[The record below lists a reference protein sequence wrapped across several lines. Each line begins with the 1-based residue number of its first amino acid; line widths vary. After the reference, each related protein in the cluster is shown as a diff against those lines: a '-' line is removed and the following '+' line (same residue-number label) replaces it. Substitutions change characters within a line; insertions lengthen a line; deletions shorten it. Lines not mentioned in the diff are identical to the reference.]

1 MDQHRAGLRRVAM
14 AMAGLFVF
22 FVIVARVRS
31 AAEAPADDAK
41 AKKAIQEVLDAQQA
55 AWNKGDLDGFMVGYW
70 KSDDL
75 SFYSGGDKTKGWQA
89 TLERYEKKYKSD
101 GKEMG
106 ALAFSEL
113 DIRVLGD
120 ENALVRGRW
129 QLKFKD
135 GKTAGGLYTLWL
147 RKLPEGWRIVH
158 DHTSKAD

>member
-1 MDQHRAGLRRVAM
+1 MIRLIVIVFMASALGLRT
-14 AMAGLFVF
+14 
-22 FVIVARVRS
+22 S
-31 AAEAPADDAK
+31 PALGADPDDSK
-41 AKKAIQEVLDAQQA
+41 IKTSIQQVLDDQQA
-55 AWNKGDLDGFMVGYW
+55 AWNKGDLEAFMAGYW

-89 TLERYEKKYKSD
+89 TMERYKKKYQGE

-106 ALAFSEL
+106 TLTFSEL
-113 DIRVLGD
+113 DISLAGTD
-120 ENALVRGRW
+120 NAILRGRW

-135 GKTAGGLYTLWL
+135 GKTAGGLYTLWF